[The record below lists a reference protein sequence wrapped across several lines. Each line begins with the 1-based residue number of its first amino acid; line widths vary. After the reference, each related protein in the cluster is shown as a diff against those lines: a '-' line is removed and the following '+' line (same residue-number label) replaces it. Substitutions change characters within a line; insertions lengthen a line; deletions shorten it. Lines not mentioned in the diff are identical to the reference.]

1 MAEEEKKAIGELVN
15 KAQKGDLD
23 SIKAIKAILKKIN
36 HPEKEINMTETQ
48 YKQVT
53 EALVNFITRV
63 GNGKADFT
71 AEVKCLPEVV
81 RALMDF
87 DARTPKA
94 KAVPNI
100 AFIAPSDIN
109 NSHSFSGLKV
119 ENKKQNSMLKEIAS
133 TIFKTLD
140 KYGWI
145 SDDKFETIINELENL
160 KKKSNESS

>member
-1 MAEEEKKAIGELVN
+1 
-15 KAQKGDLD
+15 
-23 SIKAIKAILKKIN
+23 
-36 HPEKEINMTETQ
+36 MTETQ

-53 EALVNFITRV
+53 EALVSFITRV

-81 RALMDF
+81 RVLMDF

-94 KAVPNI
+94 KPTPHM
-100 AFIAPSDIN
+100 AFLTSLDIN
-109 NSHSFSGLKV
+109 DSHSFSGLKA

-145 SDDKFETIINELENL
+145 SDGKLETIINELENL